1 MKWKHMIMKTSRLNK
16 ITEREL
22 YLLRWVLDEC
32 DDERR
37 GITNPSTL
45 DDEDLQ
51 TLLDIAISAW
61 NGGAR

>member
-1 MKWKHMIMKTSRLNK
+1 MNTKQDELNK
-16 ITEREL
+16 ITERDL
-22 YLLRWVLDEC
+22 YLVRWVLDEC

-51 TLLDIAISAW
+51 ELLQSAISAW